1 MAALYPHM
9 ETQLKLL
16 YTAIT
21 RSCRTLTFAETSESK
36 AGAAFFRWLQDKDLA
51 EPLTETDEIND
62 WAAGAGEYNFEEWCR
77 AQGLTLAATAVSGE
91 SLGKRVSLLENC
103 VLCFSMAG
111 SLPIHAG
118 FDWAVTKF
126 RADRFRCFKMEAEA
140 EGGDTCHYWEETHK
154 CM

>member
-1 MAALYPHM
+1 MLRRTSSPAILLRLWWRLCRQRLLRYAEDDASVTSAQDMAALYPHM
-9 ETQLKLL
+9 EAQLKLL

-77 AQGLTLAATAVSGE
+77 AQGLTLAATAVSEE
-91 SLGKRVSLLENC
+91 SLGKRVPLLENS
-103 VLCFSMAG
+103 VSCF
-111 SLPIHAG
+111 
-118 FDWAVTKF
+118 
-126 RADRFRCFKMEAEA
+126 RFITS
-140 EGGDTCHYWEETHK
+140 TCGI
-154 CM
+154 